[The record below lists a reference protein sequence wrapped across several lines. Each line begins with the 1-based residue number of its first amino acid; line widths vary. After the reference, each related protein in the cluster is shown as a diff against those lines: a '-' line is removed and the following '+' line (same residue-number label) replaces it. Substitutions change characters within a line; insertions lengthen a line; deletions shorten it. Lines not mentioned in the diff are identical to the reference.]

1 MNCHDLC
8 YFLLNMEMPSDTI
21 IAKLEE
27 LKIAYRKLE
36 HKPIYTVDAGLEIA
50 EKLEV
55 LPCKCL
61 LLRTRKKEYC
71 MVLLSGNKHLSSK
84 ELAVQI
90 VCSHLSFASKE
101 KLGELLHMKPGAI
114 SPPRIIVRYG
124 QPDKAADRY
133 RSRRIRIFRLPSQR

>member
-84 ELAVQI
+84 ELAV
-90 VCSHLSFASKE
+90 
-101 KLGELLHMKPGAI
+101 
-114 SPPRIIVRYG
+114 
-124 QPDKAADRY
+124 
-133 RSRRIRIFRLPSQR
+133 